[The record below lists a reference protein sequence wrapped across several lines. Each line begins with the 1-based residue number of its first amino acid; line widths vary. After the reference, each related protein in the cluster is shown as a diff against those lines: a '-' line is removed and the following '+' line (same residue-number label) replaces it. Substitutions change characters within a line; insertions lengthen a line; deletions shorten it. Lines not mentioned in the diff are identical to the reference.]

1 MYKLP
6 KISDAE
12 WEVMKIIWSKKE
24 ITANE
29 IIDSLNGKQEWKNTT
44 IKSLINRLLKKEAI
58 GFRKNGKEYFYY
70 PLISEEECIKEESQS
85 FLKKVFNG
93 SLNEM
98 LLNLVKSEKLT
109 KDDINELR
117 EMLNNK
123 LDMEDKK

>member
-1 MYKLP
+1 MSKLP
-6 KISDAE
+6 KISDSE
-12 WEVMKIIWSKKE
+12 WEVMKIIWSKEE

-29 IIDSLNGKQEWKNTT
+29 IIESLNGKQEWKNTT
-44 IKSLINRLLKKEAI
+44 VKSLINRLLNKEAI

-98 LLNLVKSEKLT
+98 VLNLVKSEKLT

-117 EMLNNK
+117 DILNNK
-123 LDMEDKK
+123 LDMEDK

>member
-1 MYKLP
+1 MMSKLP

-12 WEVMKIIWSKKE
+12 WEVMKIVWSKEE

-29 IIDSLNGKQEWKNTT
+29 IIESLNGKQEWKNTT
-44 IKSLINRLLKKEAI
+44 VKSLINRLLNKEAI

-98 LLNLVKSEKLT
+98 VLNLVKSEKLT

-117 EMLNNK
+117 DILNNK
-123 LDMEDKK
+123 LDMEDK

>member
-1 MYKLP
+1 MSKLP

-12 WEVMKIIWSKKE
+12 WEVMKIVWSKEE

-29 IIDSLNGKQEWKNTT
+29 IIESLNGKQEWKNTT
-44 IKSLINRLLKKEAI
+44 VKSLINRLLNKEAI

-70 PLISEEECIKEESQS
+70 PLISEEECMKEESQS

-98 LLNLVKSEKLT
+98 VLNLVKSEKLT

-117 EMLNNK
+117 DILNNK
-123 LDMEDKK
+123 LDMEDK

>member
-12 WEVMKIIWSKKE
+12 WEVMKIIWSKE
-24 ITANE
+24 EVTANE

-58 GFRKNGKEYFYY
+58 SFRKNGKEYFYY
-70 PLISEEECIKEESQS
+70 PLISEEKCIKEESQS

-98 LLNLVKSEKLT
+98 LLNLVKSEELT
-109 KDDINELR
+109 KEDISELR
-117 EMLNNK
+117 DILNNK
-123 LDMEDKK
+123 LDMEDK

>member
-1 MYKLP
+1 MSKLP

-12 WEVMKIIWSKKE
+12 WEVMKIVWSKEE

-29 IIDSLNGKQEWKNTT
+29 IIESLNGKQEWKNTT
-44 IKSLINRLLKKEAI
+44 VKSLINRLLNKEAI

-98 LLNLVKSEKLT
+98 VLNLVKSEKLT

-117 EMLNNK
+117 DILNNK
-123 LDMEDKK
+123 LDMEDK

>member
-1 MYKLP
+1 MSKLP

-12 WEVMKIIWSKKE
+12 WEVMKIVWSKEE

-29 IIDSLNGKQEWKNTT
+29 IIEILNGKQEWKNTT
-44 IKSLINRLLKKEAI
+44 VKSLINRLLNKEAI

-98 LLNLVKSEKLT
+98 VLNLVKSEKLT

-117 EMLNNK
+117 DILNNK
-123 LDMEDKK
+123 LDMEDK